1 MSKRVIMKP
10 IIFLVTLTLSVPVLA
25 GPPSFTPAA
34 SQDRGRSASQS
45 SSEQRS
51 NQRAQQQTQDES
63 PEYQGIIRRVLEEY
77 FGLSSS
83 EVDLSFDRR
92 HLPPGLQKKVARG
105 GDLPPGWQM
114 KLARGDVFPPD
125 LYAKS
130 TRLPR
135 DWTGHGRSQEEE
147 WLLLED
153 KIVRV
158 VQGQGTILDVIDI
171 SQAILRGRAN

>member
-1 MSKRVIMKP
+1 MKP
-10 IIFLVTLTLSVPVLA
+10 LFFLLAMSLSLPVLA
-25 GPPSFTPAA
+25 SPPSFTPAA
-34 SQDRGRSASQS
+34 SNDRGRSANAPANSD
-45 SSEQRS
+45 QRS
-51 NQRAQQQTQDES
+51 APKAHQQNEDIS
-63 PEYQGIIRRVLEEY
+63 ADYQPIIRRVLEEY
-77 FGLSSS
+77 FGLSST
-83 EVDLSFDRR
+83 EANQTFEQKRI
-92 HLPPGLQKKVARG
+92 PPGLQKKLARG

-130 TRLPR
+130 TRLPNH
-135 DWTGHGRSQEEE
+135 WAGRGGNTQEEE

-171 SQAILRGRAN
+171 SQAILR